1 MNVEALR
8 EEFPI
13 VKEKINGK
21 QLVYL
26 DNAATT
32 QKPLCVIEAMSNYY
46 LHHNANVHRGV
57 HTLSQIATDMFEKVR
72 EQVRSYL
79 NAAQSSEIIYTKGAT
94 EGLNLIAETLSQ
106 TLKVGDEIIISESE
120 HHSNIVPW
128 QLVAEKRGLVLKVIP
143 MNDEGC
149 LQVEELDSLI
159 TERTRVISVAQVS
172 NSLGV
177 VHDLKTII
185 SKARAFGGDKIKIVV
200 DGAQGIVHSKVD
212 VRELDCDF
220 YCFSAH
226 KLYAPMGVGI
236 VYGKQEI
243 LETLPPY
250 QGGGEMIKEVSFD
263 KTTFNVPPY
272 RFEAG
277 TPSVAD
283 VIGLGAALEFLEG
296 IGLDKIFAYEDEIMN
311 YAQSRL
317 KAIDGVR
324 IYAESAHKAGS
335 ISFNVGNV
343 HPFDVGTLLDQLGIA
358 IRTGHHCA
366 QPVMKHFGIP
376 GTARASFALYTTKAD
391 IDALVNGLERI
402 IPMLL

>member
-13 VKEKINGK
+13 LKEKINGK

-128 QLVAEKRGLVLKVIP
+128 QLVAEKRGLLLKVIP

-159 TERTRVISVAQVS
+159 TEKTRVISVAQVS

-212 VRELDCDF
+212 VRKLDCDF

-263 KTTFNVPPY
+263 KTTFNVTPY

>member
-13 VKEKINGK
+13 LKEKINGK

-159 TERTRVISVAQVS
+159 TEKTRVISVAQVS

-185 SKARAFGGDKIKIVV
+185 SKTRAFGGDKIKIVV

>member
-13 VKEKINGK
+13 LKEKINGK

-79 NAAQSSEIIYTKGAT
+79 NAAHSSEIIYTKGAT

-106 TLKVGDEIIISESE
+106 TLKAGDEIIISESE

-128 QLVAEKRGLVLKVIP
+128 QIVAEKRGLNIKVIP

-185 SKARAFGGDKIKIVV
+185 SKARAFATNEIKVVV

-243 LETLPPY
+243 LENLPPY

-283 VIGLGAALEFLEG
+283 VLGLGAALEFLEG

-311 YAQSRL
+311 YAQNRL

-391 IDALVNGLERI
+391 IDALANGLERI